1 MTDPRWNKWGAA
13 AISIL
18 ALALVLSPN
27 SAFAQPYPAKPIRL
41 ILGVP
46 AGTTTDLAARLIAN
60 SMQAR
65 LGQPIIVESRPGA
78 NLTIAA
84 NFVAKSEADGY
95 TLFFSPAFVFH
106 PVFVKNNPVDALKEF
121 AAVSLISSTEYMMFS
136 SGKVPGTTWKE
147 IMAWARGNPG
157 KLNFGSVA
165 PGFDL
170 MMNMLAKAEGI
181 TYTSVPYAGS
191 ALVAVPLISGDVHL
205 SISSP
210 AVFHPYIAQS
220 SIRGLFTTGRSA
232 VYQTLPTAGDTG
244 YPQLDDIR
252 LNFYLWAPQRTAADI
267 VQKLSDS
274 ASYAAKLPEVIAQHR
289 KLFGV
294 DPIGTTPEEAR
305 RTVERELGAWNALA
319 KMANFQPQ

>member
-1 MTDPRWNKWGAA
+1 MKPSLYRELLVVAA
-13 AISIL
+13 CLLMAVPAMVL
-18 ALALVLSPN
+18 AQA
-27 SAFAQPYPAKPIRL
+27 YPAKPIRL

-84 NFVAKSEADGY
+84 NFVARAEADGY
-95 TLFFSPAFVFH
+95 TLFFSPAFVFN

-136 SGKVPGTTWKE
+136 SGKLPASTWKE
-147 IMAWARGNPG
+147 VMTWARANPG

-170 MMNMLAKAEGI
+170 MMNMLSQSERI

-191 ALVAVPLISGDVHL
+191 ALVAVPLLNGDVHL

-210 AVFHPYIAQS
+210 AVFQSHIAQGG
-220 SIRGLFTTGRSA
+220 IRALFSTGRSA
-232 VYQTLPTAGDTG
+232 IYPTMPTAGATG

-252 LNFYLWAPQRTAADI
+252 LNFYLWAPQRTSADI
-267 VQKLSDS
+267 VQRISES
-274 ASYAAKLPEVIAQHR
+274 AGYAAKLPDVITQHR

-294 DPIGTTPEEAR
+294 DPIGSTPEEAR
-305 RTVERELGAWNALA
+305 QTVERELGAWSALA
-319 KMANFQPQ
+319 KLANFQPQ